1 MHICILNMP
10 QEYYSPVCGG
20 AVSTVIMESAR
31 ELIARGHQVS
41 ILTITNADPTY
52 EIGQVVP
59 VAARTRDSLS
69 FLQRRWSDLQQRLQ
83 HWDWPYYEHF
93 LHSYTRALRQLT
105 PAPDVVIVH
114 NDLAAPRFIKRVLNG
129 TRVIAWLHNENRPD
143 PRNLAA
149 NRSAVDHYIAVSSYI
164 RDWTIR
170 HHDILPARITAVL
183 NAVNPQTFYPRPDV
197 DVPPA
202 VVKVLF
208 ASRID
213 RNKGPDLAADAV
225 ATLRA
230 EGLPVT
236 LTVAGG
242 IWWYNHGHEMED
254 PYFRELRDKME
265 RANANY
271 LGHVTRDRIPALFRD
286 HDIVCLLSRS
296 HDPCPLVCLEALG
309 SGCALLA
316 STRGGIPE
324 VCGYPPH
331 TMSGHAPEGGAML
344 VDPDNPVAVVAAL
357 RELVAQP
364 QLLREYKQRG
374 LARAAQRPWS
384 CVAAEVEAIAR
395 NLSEGTARPVTGIQ
409 AACVAV

>member
-20 AVSTVIMESAR
+20 AVSTVIMETAR

-41 ILTITNADPTY
+41 VLTITNDDPVY
-52 EIGQVVP
+52 EVGEVVP
-59 VAARTRDSLS
+59 VAARTRESLS
-69 FLQRRWSDLQQRLQ
+69 FLQRRWSDLHQRFQ

-93 LHSYTRALRQLT
+93 MRSYTRALRQLQT
-105 PAPDVVIVH
+105 APDVVIVH
-114 NDLAAPRFIKRVLNG
+114 NDLAAPRFIKRALPQ
-129 TRVIAWLHNENRPD
+129 TRVIVWLHNENRTD

-149 NRSAVDHYIAVSSYI
+149 NRNVVDHYIAVSSYI

-170 HHDILPARITAVL
+170 QHSIPPAQITAVL
-183 NAVNPQTFYPRPDV
+183 NAVNPQTFFPRPDV

-202 VVKVLF
+202 LVKVLF

-230 EGLPVT
+230 EGLPVS

-254 PYFRELRDKME
+254 PFFRELRGKME

-271 LGHVTRDRIPALFRD
+271 LGHVTRDRIPALFRT

-309 SGCALLA
+309 SGCALLG

-324 VCGYPPH
+324 VCGC
-331 TMSGHAPEGGAML
+331 TAGTGQEGGSGGGAML
-344 VDPDNPVAVVAAL
+344 VDPDNPVAGFLPRCWLEFPKRDGNGNGDGDGDGEDRGADPELAA
-357 RELVAQP
+357 AAAGIFAP
-364 QLLREYKQRG
+364 TSQLK
-374 LARAAQRPWS
+374 
-384 CVAAEVEAIAR
+384 
-395 NLSEGTARPVTGIQ
+395 
-409 AACVAV
+409 